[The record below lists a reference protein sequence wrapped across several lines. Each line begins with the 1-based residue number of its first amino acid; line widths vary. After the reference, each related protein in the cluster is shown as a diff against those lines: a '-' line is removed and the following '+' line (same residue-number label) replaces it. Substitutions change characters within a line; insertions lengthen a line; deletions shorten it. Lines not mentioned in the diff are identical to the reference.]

1 MHLASAA
8 SALPEHLY
16 SQDILTNALKDYWGD
31 KLDRPQLLE
40 RLHARAGVRQRYL
53 AFPLEQYARFSG
65 WGETNRAWMQV
76 AEDLGQRA
84 LDSAFD
90 RAGLTARDLDALFVV
105 SVTGIASPSLD
116 ARLINVMNL
125 RPDLKRVPVFGLGC
139 VAGAAGLSRAAD
151 YVKAYPDQVAALLSV
166 ELCSLTMRLDDFSTA
181 NLIATGIFGDGAVA
195 ALVTGAQRE
204 AQGPTIIDCCSR
216 FYPGTEDIMGWDIS
230 EKGFQI
236 VLSPHLPD
244 LITQRLRTDVDSFL
258 ARSNLTRDA
267 IGSWLV
273 HPGGPKVIEAVER
286 ALGLCGGELAVSW
299 DMLAKYGNLSSGSVL
314 LVLEELMTNRRPA
327 PGTIGLLMAMGPG
340 FCAEL
345 MLLRW

>member
-16 SQDILTNALKDYWGD
+16 RQDVLTNALKEYWGD
-31 KLDRPQLLE
+31 KCDRPQLLE
-40 RLHARAGVRQRYL
+40 RFHARAGVRQRYL

-76 AEDLGQRA
+76 AEHLGQRA
-84 LDSAFD
+84 LDSALD
-90 RAGLTARDLDALFVV
+90 RAGLTASDLDALFVV

-116 ARLINVMNL
+116 ARLINLMNL
-125 RPDLKRVPVFGLGC
+125 RADLKRLPVFGLGC

-195 ALVTGAQRE
+195 ALVTGAQRK
-204 AQGPTIIDCCSR
+204 AHSPAIIDHCSI

-236 VLSPHLPD
+236 VLSPRLPD
-244 LITQRLRTDVDSFL
+244 LIIQRLRSDVDSFL
-258 ARSNLTRDA
+258 ARSNLTRAA

-286 ALGLCGGELAVSW
+286 ALGLCDGELAVSW
-299 DMLAKYGNLSSGSVL
+299 DILARFGNLSSGSVL
-314 LVLEELMTNRRPA
+314 LVLEELMMHQRPA
-327 PGTIGLLMAMGPG
+327 AGTIGLLMAMGTG